1 MEEILEII
9 DLTEEGLGVGKKE
22 QRVYF
27 VSGDVTVGDRV
38 KVKVTGEKRGVIL
51 GEALEILNSS
61 PYRDVPGCSHFGYCG
76 GCSLQNLDYE
86 QQLEL
91 KKSKVYNVMKK
102 IGRIDAPINSVLP
115 NFAFY
120 RYRQKVH
127 FTFGSSQNKLAIGYF
142 DRKNNWFPVTDC
154 LIADKSLVEVA
165 YYITEILDIFK
176 LKAYFSDGGVLRHLV
191 VRQSSTTGELQVIV
205 TAEKLN
211 FSVKEI
217 AEKILLNPKIQSLTF
232 HENPKK
238 TREIFGKGTTVTFGS
253 RYITEELLGIRYR
266 LTPLSFFQINP
277 VQAEKI
283 YRIALDYLE
292 LDKTDRVFDG
302 YSGVGSLTLP
312 AARIA
317 AIAVG
322 VEEVKDAVEV
332 ARTNAKLNGIS
343 NVKFCAGKVEE
354 KLPGLLKKGY
364 SFNKIIL
371 DPPREGVKKEVLLEI
386 IRQKPERIVYV
397 SCNPATQARD
407 LKILAEAGYYPVEI
421 TPVDMFSQTMHVESV
436 ALLKNLAFG

>member
-22 QRVYF
+22 KRVYF
-27 VSGDVTVGDRV
+27 VSGDVTVGDVV
-38 KVKVTGEKRGVIL
+38 KVKVTSEKRGVIL
-51 GEALEILNSS
+51 GEALEILTNS
-61 PYRDVPGCSHFGYCG
+61 PYRDVPRCPHFGYCG

-86 QQLEL
+86 QQLVL
-91 KKSKVYNVMKK
+91 KKTKVYNIMKK

-165 YYITEILDIFK
+165 HYVTEILDAFK
-176 LKAYFSDGGVLRHLV
+176 LKAYFNDAGVLRHLV
-191 VRQSSTTGELQVIV
+191 VRKSSTTGEIQVVI
-205 TAEKLN
+205 TAVKLN
-211 FSVKEI
+211 FNVKEI
-217 AEKILLNPKIQSLTF
+217 AAKILLNPEIQSLTF

-238 TREIFGKGTTVTFGS
+238 TREVFGKGTAVTFGT
-253 RYITEELLGIRYR
+253 RYITEELLGISYR

-283 YRIALDYLE
+283 YRIALDYLD
-292 LDKTDRVFDG
+292 LGKTDMVFDG

-317 AIAVG
+317 ASVVG
-322 VEEVKDAVEV
+322 VEEIRDAVEV
-332 ARTNAKLNGIS
+332 AKTNAKLNGIA
-343 NVKFCAGKVEE
+343 NVNFFAGKVEE
-354 KLPGLLKKGY
+354 KLPWLLKKGY
-364 SFNKIIL
+364 RFNKIIL
-371 DPPREGVKKEVLLEI
+371 DPPREGVKKEVLEEI
-386 IRQKPERIVYV
+386 IKLNPERIVYV

-407 LKILAEAGYYPVEI
+407 LKILAETGYYPVEI
-421 TPVDMFSQTMHVESV
+421 TPVDMFSQTMHVENV
-436 ALLKNLAFG
+436 VLLKKK